1 MHDVN
6 AHKSVPPLPQL
17 SRMMLHGDARN
28 RWFDKSFQVVVAANG
43 QAGVVWEHSWGDGL
57 AMLRFFEEVSKREAT
72 HARTVVSCSRCFVCV
87 LAWVPVW
94 AAGADP
100 Q

>member
-1 MHDVN
+1 
-6 AHKSVPPLPQL
+6 
-17 SRMMLHGDARN
+17 MMLHGDARN

-87 LAWVPVW
+87 LAWVL
-94 AAGADP
+94 ACLLA
-100 Q
+100 

>member
-72 HARTVVSCSRCFVCV
+72 HARTLRPCSHCFVCV
-87 LAWVPVW
+87 LAWLPVW